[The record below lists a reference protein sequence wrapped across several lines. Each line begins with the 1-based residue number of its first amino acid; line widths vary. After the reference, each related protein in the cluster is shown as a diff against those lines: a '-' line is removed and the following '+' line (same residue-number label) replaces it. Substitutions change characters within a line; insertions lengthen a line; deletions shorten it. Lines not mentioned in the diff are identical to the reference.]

1 MHGGCYFLPQGK
13 GVRICTSFPPKDMV
27 FSTTGSFDVM
37 PCTGWVFFLSEEILL
52 QLFISYV
59 TVLPSFREQ
68 CSEVSSLA
76 YFLGPLSVQW

>member
-1 MHGGCYFLPQGK
+1 
-13 GVRICTSFPPKDMV
+13 
-27 FSTTGSFDVM
+27 M